1 MTKIRRIFSN
11 FFILFLLMIFLNF
24 CKAKLRSTPKSPHF
38 FDFDEIKTDLFLKN
52 NFNYSYLRQDEQ
64 QCSLELQEIKD
75 GLMQSKQW
83 AMKSK
88 LKFLEYFSS
97 FEAFG

>member
-1 MTKIRRIFSN
+1 MSC
-11 FFILFLLMIFLNF
+11 LNF
-24 CKAKLRSTPKSPHF
+24 CNAKLRSTPKSPHL
-38 FDFDEIKTDLFLKN
+38 FDFDEIKMDLFLKN
-52 NFNYSYLRQDEQ
+52 NFNNSYLRQDEQ

-88 LKFLEYFSS
+88 LKFLERFSK
-97 FEAFG
+97 F